1 MIKANKDTII
11 TTQILRDLCVKNDG
25 EVLPR
30 LKKLE
35 SYYKGK
41 NDILKRVMKDPTKPN
56 NKIVSPFANYITDMF
71 VGYFIGEPIAYNSQ
85 DEQALEEL
93 QMTFNYND
101 EQDENAELAKD
112 ASVYGVAYELMYVDE
127 DGINRFKRVNPKEV
141 IIIESDSLD
150 EEILYG
156 IRYYQGQELG
166 SDQLYTTIEVY
177 SKNDVKIYKSNENY
191 DNLILV
197 DEYPHYFGLVPFA
210 IYKNNDDLIG
220 DFELVISLIDAY
232 DKLASDSLN
241 DFEYFCDA
249 YLALYGMDAD
259 ADDIKSMKENR
270 VILMD
275 EGTSAEWLTK
285 DVNDTQMENLKKRLE
300 DDIHK
305 FSKCPAMTDENFS
318 SNASGVAMKY
328 KVMGMENVA
337 SVKERKFKKGL
348 QRRIELL
355 SNILNLTYGSFD
367 WRAIEITF
375 TRNLPV
381 NVIEVA
387 NMINNLRGI
396 VSNETLL
403 LQLPFV
409 EDVAAELQRIE
420 EENSY
425 DTLSLAFDSGS
436 EVNSDGEEELLG

>member
-191 DNLILV
+191 DNLI
-197 DEYPHYFGLVPFA
+197 
-210 IYKNNDDLIG
+210 
-220 DFELVISLIDAY
+220 
-232 DKLASDSLN
+232 
-241 DFEYFCDA
+241 
-249 YLALYGMDAD
+249 
-259 ADDIKSMKENR
+259 
-270 VILMD
+270 
-275 EGTSAEWLTK
+275 
-285 DVNDTQMENLKKRLE
+285 
-300 DDIHK
+300 
-305 FSKCPAMTDENFS
+305 
-318 SNASGVAMKY
+318 
-328 KVMGMENVA
+328 
-337 SVKERKFKKGL
+337 
-348 QRRIELL
+348 
-355 SNILNLTYGSFD
+355 
-367 WRAIEITF
+367 
-375 TRNLPV
+375 
-381 NVIEVA
+381 
-387 NMINNLRGI
+387 
-396 VSNETLL
+396 
-403 LQLPFV
+403 
-409 EDVAAELQRIE
+409 
-420 EENSY
+420 
-425 DTLSLAFDSGS
+425 
-436 EVNSDGEEELLG
+436 

>member
-71 VGYFIGEPIAYNSQ
+71 VGYFIGEPIAYSSQ

-210 IYKNNDDLIG
+210 IYKNND
-220 DFELVISLIDAY
+220 SLIDAY

-259 ADDIKSMKENR
+259 AEDIKSMKENR

-337 SVKERKFKKGL
+337 SVKERKFKRGL

-381 NVIEVA
+381 NVMEVA
-387 NMINNLRGI
+387 DMVNKLRGV

-409 EDVAAELQRIE
+409 DDVAAELERIE

-425 DTLSLAFDSGS
+425 DTLALAFDSGS

>member
-85 DEQALEEL
+85 D
-93 QMTFNYND
+93 
-101 EQDENAELAKD
+101 
-112 ASVYGVAYELMYVDE
+112 ELMYVDE

-381 NVIEVA
+381 NVMEVA

>member
-1 MIKANKDTII
+1 
-11 TTQILRDLCVKNDG
+11 
-25 EVLPR
+25 
-30 LKKLE
+30 
-35 SYYKGK
+35 
-41 NDILKRVMKDPTKPN
+41 
-56 NKIVSPFANYITDMF
+56 
-71 VGYFIGEPIAYNSQ
+71 
-85 DEQALEEL
+85 
-93 QMTFNYND
+93 
-101 EQDENAELAKD
+101 
-112 ASVYGVAYELMYVDE
+112 
-127 DGINRFKRVNPKEV
+127 
-141 IIIESDSLD
+141 
-150 EEILYG
+150 
-156 IRYYQGQELG
+156 
-166 SDQLYTTIEVY
+166 
-177 SKNDVKIYKSNENY
+177 
-191 DNLILV
+191 
-197 DEYPHYFGLVPFA
+197 
-210 IYKNNDDLIG
+210 
-220 DFELVISLIDAY
+220 
-232 DKLASDSLN
+232 
-241 DFEYFCDA
+241 
-249 YLALYGMDAD
+249 
-259 ADDIKSMKENR
+259 
-270 VILMD
+270 
-275 EGTSAEWLTK
+275 
-285 DVNDTQMENLKKRLE
+285 
-300 DDIHK
+300 
-305 FSKCPAMTDENFS
+305 MTDENFS

>member
-1 MIKANKDTII
+1 
-11 TTQILRDLCVKNDG
+11 
-25 EVLPR
+25 
-30 LKKLE
+30 
-35 SYYKGK
+35 
-41 NDILKRVMKDPTKPN
+41 
-56 NKIVSPFANYITDMF
+56 
-71 VGYFIGEPIAYNSQ
+71 
-85 DEQALEEL
+85 
-93 QMTFNYND
+93 
-101 EQDENAELAKD
+101 
-112 ASVYGVAYELMYVDE
+112 
-127 DGINRFKRVNPKEV
+127 
-141 IIIESDSLD
+141 
-150 EEILYG
+150 
-156 IRYYQGQELG
+156 
-166 SDQLYTTIEVY
+166 
-177 SKNDVKIYKSNENY
+177 
-191 DNLILV
+191 
-197 DEYPHYFGLVPFA
+197 
-210 IYKNNDDLIG
+210 
-220 DFELVISLIDAY
+220 
-232 DKLASDSLN
+232 
-241 DFEYFCDA
+241 
-249 YLALYGMDAD
+249 MDAD

-381 NVIEVA
+381 NVMEVA
-387 NMINNLRGI
+387 DMVNKLRGI

-409 EDVAAELQRIE
+409 DDVAAELERIE

-425 DTLSLAFDSGS
+425 DTLALTFDSGS